1 MPIGR
6 SIKHKVTFAL
16 IVITILL
23 LIIWAGYINYSDVAV
38 EKNATIMADLML
50 YKWKLETIWQ
60 IINIGN
66 NFT

>member
-23 LIIWAGYINYSDVAV
+23 LIVWAGYINYRNVAV
-38 EKNATIMADLML
+38 EKNATIMADLVL
-50 YKWKLETIWQ
+50 YKWKLETI
-60 IINIGN
+60 
-66 NFT
+66 

>member
-23 LIIWAGYINYSDVAV
+23 LIVWAGYINYRDVAV
-38 EKNATIMADLML
+38 DKNATIMADFVL
-50 YKWKLETIWQ
+50 YKWKLETI
-60 IINIGN
+60 
-66 NFT
+66 

>member
-23 LIIWAGYINYSDVAV
+23 LIVWAGYINYRDVAV
-38 EKNATIMADLML
+38 EKNATIMTDLVL
-50 YKWKLETIWQ
+50 YKWKLETI
-60 IINIGN
+60 
-66 NFT
+66 